1 MGGCGVGAALLAS
14 VGGFLQGGCRRG
26 IGWVEGFERELRQ
39 RDIDG
44 SPKNGWGRRLISQR
58 LGFFVLFPILFG
70 VAEVSLQRFAGEI
83 LTAQAESDGQ
93 AQHGG
98 TEKN

>member
-1 MGGCGVGAALLAS
+1 VRAS
-14 VGGFLQGGCRRG
+14 
-26 IGWVEGFERELRQ
+26 
-39 RDIDG
+39 
-44 SPKNGWGRRLISQR
+44 GWGRRLISQR

-93 AQHGG
+93 AQRERNAGLEADE
-98 TEKN
+98 TPQT